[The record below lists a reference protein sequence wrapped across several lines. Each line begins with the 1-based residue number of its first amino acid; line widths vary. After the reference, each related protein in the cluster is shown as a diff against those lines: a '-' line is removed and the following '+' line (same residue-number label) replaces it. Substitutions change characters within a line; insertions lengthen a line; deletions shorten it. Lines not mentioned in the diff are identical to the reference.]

1 MRSHASMM
9 RCRSSSVNGALLANR
24 LAPMGGLIS
33 GYDYGKWGIGHDH
46 KLGPVLA
53 PLIMAEYG
61 RIGANIILIPPIP
74 SSDLPFTIGFQLRV
88 RFW

>member
-1 MRSHASMM
+1 
-9 RCRSSSVNGALLANR
+9 
-24 LAPMGGLIS
+24 
-33 GYDYGKWGIGHDH
+33 
-46 KLGPVLA
+46 
-53 PLIMAEYG
+53 MAEYG